1 MREDS
6 AVRTARGV
14 VPAWG
19 EAEESVTT
27 RNRYAVS
34 NVNSVDAP
42 PLTGAT
48 VIAGH
53 APAQPG
59 GSETER
65 QVDDRSGKALRIAT
79 PCLTACNRTAPI
91 TADCTVI
98 TTDDKAAAKRK
109 NVLKCISTVSAHLQH
124 ASVEPNIWVHV
135 RRFEIKILLEDQLN

>member
-1 MREDS
+1 
-6 AVRTARGV
+6 
-14 VPAWG
+14 
-19 EAEESVTT
+19 
-27 RNRYAVS
+27 VS
-34 NVNSVDAP
+34 NINRVNAP
-42 PLTGAT
+42 TFSGAT

-59 GSETER
+59 DSETER

-91 TADCTVI
+91 TADRAVI
-98 TTDDKAAAKRK
+98 TTHDEAAANGK

-124 ASVEPNIWVHV
+124 ASVEPNIWVQV